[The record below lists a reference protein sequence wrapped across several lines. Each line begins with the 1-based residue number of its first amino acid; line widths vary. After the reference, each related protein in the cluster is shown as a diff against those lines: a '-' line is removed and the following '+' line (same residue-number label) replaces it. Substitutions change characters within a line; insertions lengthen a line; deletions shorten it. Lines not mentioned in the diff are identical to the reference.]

1 MSYVPWFK
9 RMEPITLGERF
20 ELDQFSTRAKT
31 LSPIKSYVNGGRVGF
46 EKGGPLR
53 NIVQTDSGKYIVK
66 YTVDGVVT
74 SYPVEPNTLAKAKE
88 IRNKLEVAKGGFYKP
103 TGVEKFTE
111 GPTADA
117 RKILDK
123 LPKGSLVDRAAIMD
137 KTGIDSSRLT
147 KVLKEYKNKN
157 FTFPAGTS
165 KKGHVYTKATA
176 AEEAIAQKVHGK
188 TWEKLTVAQRG
199 SIRSGGTTGVSR
211 GTPIIPGTSEQNKIA
226 KKVYKK
232 PFNELTKDQ
241 KSAIRVGKITEFS
254 KPGPTKL
261 DVINDL
267 KKLVKNEDVLKF
279 IKEGDMSKSK
289 RDTIIKKIA
298 KFLKLPETQAARR
311 IVYLSDAYLG
321 NDFHIKVKDPEI
333 TKGAKKIAEYI
344 NKQGFA
350 ELGYDIRR
358 KTAES
363 EVAKSLG
370 EKSNFLETSRE
381 KIKRKLPVNIFT
393 DEIKNVMS
401 SAKAKSGAYSFFV
414 QGIDK
419 NVNLAKAGAVD
430 SLTRKF
436 ELDLQSIKKSDPNYY
451 IKREALAKK
460 YNTAVKNFVQK
471 INANLKQG
479 EQPVRA
485 FEVSFKSPSE
495 SITRY
500 KEIAKKYPNIIKG
513 VDDVFNKHGYS
524 FKVPQDVKT
533 VYEAKNLV
541 ESSRAADLIKK
552 KATAGHSRVFSE
564 VIPGAS
570 KVEGIPR
577 YLQSIG
583 QTYKATG
590 LVPTLFSKVLPPVG
604 AGLGVYFSQ
613 KAYKE
618 GKPIIEVLADFFGAG
633 QIPYKIVEYFKMTDE
648 EQDAV
653 KRLHMTNAAK
663 AAKNKRPYR
672 TYGQERK
679 EPPSFIEEGDAE
691 LIEKGQKRHALDY
704 QEFLKKKRKERA
716 GILQL
721 FQPQKFEPNV

>member
-1 MSYVPWFK
+1 MPYIPWWQRMSPPTFA
-9 RMEPITLGERF
+9 ERF
-20 ELDQFSTRAKT
+20 NLGGLA
-31 LSPIKSYVNGGRVGF
+31 GRVGF

-53 NIVQTDSGKYIVK
+53 NIVQTDSGKYIIK

-74 SYPVEPNTLAKAKE
+74 THPVEPNTLVKAKE
-88 IRNKLEVAKGGFYKP
+88 IRNKLEAAKGGFYKP
-103 TGVEKFTE
+103 TGLEKFTE

-123 LPKGSLVDRAAIMD
+123 LSKGSLVDRAAIID

-147 KVLKEYKNKN
+147 KVLKEYKDKN
-157 FTFPAGTS
+157 FTFPEGTS
-165 KKGHVYTKATA
+165 KKGQVYTKATA
-176 AEEAIAQKVHGK
+176 AEEAIAQKVYGK

-199 SIRSGGTTGVSR
+199 SIRAGHATGVTG

-226 KKVYKK
+226 KKVYNKS
-232 PFNELTKDQ
+232 FNELTTPQ

-267 KKLVKNEDVLKF
+267 KKLVKNKDVLKF

-298 KFLKLPETQAARR
+298 KFLKLPETHAARR

-321 NDFHIKVKDPEI
+321 NDFHIKVKNTELA
-333 TKGAKKIAEYI
+333 KGAKKIAEYI

-381 KIKRKLPVNIFT
+381 KIKRKLPAHIFT
-393 DEIKNVMS
+393 DEVKNVMS

-430 SLTRKF
+430 SLTRTF
-436 ELDLQSIKKSDPNYY
+436 ELDLQSIKKSDPDYH

-471 INANLKQG
+471 TNADLKHG
-479 EQPVRA
+479 ERPVRA
-485 FEVSFKSPSE
+485 FEVSFKRPSE

-513 VDDVFNKHGYS
+513 VNEVFNKHGYS
-524 FKVPQDVKT
+524 FKVPKDVKT
-533 VYEAKNLV
+533 IYEARNLV
-541 ESSRAADLIKK
+541 ESSRAVNLIKK
-552 KATAGHSRVFSE
+552 KATAGFKRVFSKLAL
-564 VIPGAS
+564 G
-570 KVEGIPR
+570 EGFITEDI
-577 YLQSIG
+577 LKKQ
-583 QTYKATG
+583 A
-590 LVPTLFSKVLPPVG
+590 
-604 AGLGVYFSQ
+604 
-613 KAYKE
+613 E
-618 GKPIIEVLADFFGAG
+618 GKTVLESIASPFFLDKAVHKGLKRSKADDHQNLAYDRANLLRFVQEGKADISSIASMAMKDPDFKGSPGEYVEWLKVVVADPHQQRLIRERDIETEEALTLPEEKVAKRSERYKSWKS
-633 QIPYKIVEYFKMTDE
+633 IP
-648 EQDAV
+648 AV
-653 KRLHMTNAAK
+653 KVVTEMFK
-663 AAKNKRPYR
+663 SD
-672 TYGQERK
+672 E
-679 EPPSFIEEGDAE
+679 
-691 LIEKGQKRHALDY
+691 QKTKDL
-704 QEFLKKKRKERA
+704 ENL
-716 GILQL
+716 L
-721 FQPQKFEPNV
+721 NV